1 MKTVFQMIF
10 ALVAIYALSTVIVS
24 LVMIPIGDWLFWVR
38 YGGASLILL
47 MVCKISIRALAMV
60 K

>member
-10 ALVAIYALSTVIVS
+10 ALAAIYALGAVIVS

-38 YGGASLILL
+38 YGGASLVLL
-47 MVCKISIRALAMV
+47 VVCKICIMAIARV